1 MLIPRSFRYLIP
13 SCALIAAVAV
23 FSLTPSSASTNT
35 SGGTHPCVG
44 CPIPL
49 QSPAAPHLV
58 ITLDKYNPSGTGAI
72 YALWRHDPPGDDW
85 VDVPYTISNKGN
97 AVAPAGAATIVKI
110 NGVVLA
116 FRAEQALN
124 AGASRDSKIQFRLNN
139 HNVKRVNVQL
149 ILYPD
154 NKTTTP
160 VSTFAAVA
168 QILQH
173 FGL

>member
-1 MLIPRSFRYLIP
+1 MVAGPMRCFVAF
-13 SCALIAAVAV
+13 CALITAVAV
-23 FSLTPSSASTNT
+23 LSPTPTSASTNT

-44 CPIPL
+44 CPIPA

-58 ITLDKYNPSGTGAI
+58 ITLDKYKPSGTGGI

-85 VDVPYTISNKGN
+85 VDVPYTISNTGN

-116 FRAEQALN
+116 FRAEQALT

-139 HNVKRVNVQL
+139 HNAKYVNVGL

-160 VSTFAAVA
+160 VSTFSAKAE
-168 QILQH
+168 ILQH
-173 FGL
+173 YNL